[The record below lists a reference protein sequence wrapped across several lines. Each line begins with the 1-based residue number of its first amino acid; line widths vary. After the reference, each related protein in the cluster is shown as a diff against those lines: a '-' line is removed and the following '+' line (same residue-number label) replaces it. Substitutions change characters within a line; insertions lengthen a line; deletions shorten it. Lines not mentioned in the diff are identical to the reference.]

1 MANEKALEMLKTAL
15 SMEEEGEKFYKK
27 AMDASKNVLGKNI
40 FETLMK
46 DERVH
51 YGRIL
56 KIYNELKEKSAWTDE
71 WTLMDVGH
79 KDVTELFR
87 EMAAKH
93 GKTLEAD
100 PDELEALDVGI
111 DFEYKTMKFYQD
123 YLPQATDSLEKQFV
137 EKMVAEERGHYT
149 ALKDMK
155 QYMADP
161 AAWYQEMERSGL
173 DGA

>member
-1 MANEKALEMLKTAL
+1 MLKTAL
-15 SMEEEGEKFYKK
+15 SMEEEGENFYRK
-27 AMDASKNVLGKNI
+27 AMENSRNELGRAI

-46 DERVH
+46 DEKIH

-56 KIYNELKEKSAWTDE
+56 KIYDGLKNNHTWSDE
-71 WTLMDVGH
+71 WKSMDVGH

-93 GKTLEAD
+93 GKVMEAD
-100 PDELEALDVGI
+100 PGELEALDVGI

-123 YLPQATDSLEKQFV
+123 YLPQAKEPLEKQFI
-137 EKMVAEERGHYT
+137 ENMIAEERGHYT

-155 QYMADP
+155 HYMSDP
-161 AAWYQEMERSGL
+161 AAWYQEMERGGL